1 MNLYEILDKLNIKY
15 DELVQ
20 EAVYTIEEANK
31 IESMIE
37 GIGCKNLFLTDKNK
51 YFLYVLK
58 DDKRADLKELAK
70 YLNVLRLSFG
80 NEDKLMELLGLTKGS
95 VTPLGII
102 NDKDNKVTVILDKDL
117 VNCKLLCHPNTN
129 TKTMN
134 IEYEDLIKL
143 IEYTNHKY
151 IIY

>member
-1 MNLYEILDKLNIKY
+1 MNLYEILKDLNIQY
-15 DELVQ
+15 EEIEHD
-20 EAVYTIEEANK
+20 AVYTVEEANR

-102 NDKDNKVTVILDKDL
+102 NDKNSEVTIILDKDL
-117 VNCKLLCHPNTN
+117 VGCKLLCHPNTN

-134 IEYEDLIKL
+134 IEYDDLIRL
-143 IEYTNHKY
+143 IEYTKHKY

>member
-15 DELVQ
+15 DEIEH

-102 NDKDNKVTVILDKDL
+102 NDKDNKVTIILDKDL
-117 VNCKLLCHPNTN
+117 VGCKLLCHPNTN

>member
-1 MNLYEILDKLNIKY
+1 MNLYEILNKLNIKY
-15 DELVQ
+15 DEI
-20 EAVYTIEEANK
+20 EHDAVYTVEEANR

-95 VTPLGII
+95 VTPLGFI

-117 VNCKLLCHPNTN
+117 VNCKLLCHHNTN

-134 IEYEDLIKL
+134 IEYDDLIKL
-143 IEYTNHKY
+143 IEYTEHEY
-151 IIY
+151 INY

>member
-1 MNLYEILDKLNIKY
+1 MNLYEILNKLNIKY
-15 DELVQ
+15 DEI
-20 EAVYTIEEANK
+20 EHDAVYTVEEANR

-70 YLNVLRLSFG
+70 YLNVLRLGFG

-102 NDKDNKVTVILDKDL
+102 NDKDYEVTIVLDKDL
-117 VNCKLLCHPNTN
+117 VGCKLLCHPNTN

-134 IEYEDLIKL
+134 IEYDDLIKL
-143 IEYTNHKY
+143 IEYTEHKY
-151 IIY
+151 INY

>member
-1 MNLYEILDKLNIKY
+1 MNLYEILNKLNIKY
-15 DELVQ
+15 DEI
-20 EAVYTIEEANK
+20 EHDAVYTVEEANK
-31 IESMIE
+31 IEAMIE

-102 NDKDNKVTVILDKDL
+102 NDKDNEVTIILDKDL
-117 VNCKLLCHPNTN
+117 VGCKLLCHPNTN

-134 IEYEDLIKL
+134 IEYDDLIKL
-143 IEYTNHKY
+143 IEYTGHKY
-151 IIY
+151 INY

>member
-1 MNLYEILDKLNIKY
+1 MKY
-15 DELVQ
+15 FDELKVKYEEIEH
-20 EAVYTIEEANK
+20 EAVYTVEEANR
-31 IESMIE
+31 IERMIE

-70 YLNVLRLSFG
+70 YLNVLRLSFA

-95 VTPLGII
+95 VTPLGIV

-117 VNCKLLCHPNTN
+117 VDCKLLCHPNTN
-129 TKTMN
+129 TKTMS
-134 IEYEDLIKL
+134 IAYEDLIKL
-143 IEYTNHKY
+143 IEYTKHNF

>member
-1 MNLYEILDKLNIKY
+1 MNIYEILKDLNIQY
-15 DELVQ
+15 EELEH
-20 EAVYTIEEANK
+20 EAIYTVEEANR

-37 GIGCKNLFLTDKNK
+37 GIGCKNLFLTDKNR

-58 DDKRADLKELAK
+58 DDKRADLKKLAK

-102 NDKDNKVTVILDKDL
+102 NDKDSKVTIILDKDL
-117 VNCKLLCHPNTN
+117 VGGKLLCHPNIN
-129 TKTMN
+129 TKTMS
-134 IEYEDLIKL
+134 IEYTDLIKI
-143 IEYTNHKY
+143 IEYTKHNF

>member
-1 MNLYEILDKLNIKY
+1 MNLYEILNELNIKY
-15 DELVQ
+15 DEI
-20 EAVYTIEEANK
+20 EHDAVYTVEEANR

-117 VNCKLLCHPNTN
+117 VNCKLLCHLNTN

>member
-1 MNLYEILDKLNIKY
+1 MDLYKILDKLDIKY
-15 DELVQ
+15 DEI
-20 EAVYTIEEANK
+20 EHDAVYTVEEANK
-31 IESMIE
+31 IEFMIE

-58 DDKRADLKELAK
+58 DDKRADLRELAN

-102 NDKDNKVTVILDKDL
+102 NDKYNKVTIILDKDL
-117 VNCKLLCHPNTN
+117 VGCKLLCHPNIN

-134 IEYEDLIKL
+134 IEYDDLIKL
-143 IEYTNHKY
+143 IEYTEHKY
-151 IIY
+151 INY

>member
-1 MNLYEILDKLNIKY
+1 MNLYEILNKLNIKY
-15 DELVQ
+15 DEI
-20 EAVYTIEEANK
+20 EHDAVYTVEEANR

-51 YFLYVLK
+51 YFLYVFK

-80 NEDKLMELLGLTKGS
+80 NEDKLMVLLGLTKGS

-117 VNCKLLCHPNTN
+117 VNCKLLCHPNIN